1 MRIRQTAYI
10 DRPASDVFTFVADR
24 ANDPQWRTE
33 LEAHAYI
40 DDPEQGAGARIRQVV
55 SYQGRTAEF
64 TLEITDVVPENRI
77 CFRTHGGVRAHG
89 CCDLAADGPGAGLT
103 FSITVELK
111 GEQLML
117 ERYLRQALENT
128 VADDLA
134 RLKETLEGARGPV
147 GA

>member
-10 DRPASDVFTFVADR
+10 DRPAGDVFVFVADR

-40 DDPEQGAGARIRQVV
+40 DDPEQGGEARIKQVV
-55 SYQGRTAEF
+55 SYQGRTTEF
-64 TLEITDVVPENRI
+64 TLEVTDLVPDSRI
-77 CFRTHGGVRAHG
+77 CFRVHGGARAHG
-89 CCDLAADGPGAGLT
+89 CCDIAADGPGTSLGV
-103 FSITVELK
+103 SITVELK
-111 GEQLML
+111 GEQVML
-117 ERYLRQALENT
+117 ERYLRQALEGT
-128 VADDLA
+128 MTEDLQ